1 MPTLAAEDP
10 LRLRPDVGGNKKH
23 NDYHIARVAR
33 RAFSYTGIKTFPLQ
47 DGAMT
52 KDQCGHAAMF
62 PLSRRGSLHTAYG
75 SKQWGFP
82 QLPRLRPH
90 YGNE

>member
-1 MPTLAAEDP
+1 

-23 NDYHIARVAR
+23 NDYHIARGAR

-52 KDQCGHAAMF
+52 KDQCGPLIDCPREHLVSSDAAIIQVQHW
-62 PLSRRGSLHTAYG
+62 LIGAAQALAS
-75 SKQWGFP
+75 
-82 QLPRLRPH
+82 
-90 YGNE
+90 